1 MNSGYT
7 SRGFESFDRDV
18 DALCCCNAFT
28 DVASSAVKMD
38 ASLKSAVAAIDSFTY
53 KDDVVSKFDLLTD
66 AITRINTR
74 ITSLDRE
81 IEKIKKIKK
90 QKMNSNFN
98 FNFVSF
104 KKEELKTLNQ
114 KGNLNFEIEL

>member
-7 SRGFESFDRDV
+7 SRGFESFDRGV
-18 DALCCCNAFT
+18 DALYCSNALT

-38 ASLKSAVAAIDSFTY
+38 TSLKSVVAAIDNFAY

-66 AITRINTR
+66 AITNTNTR
-74 ITSLDRE
+74 ITNLYRE
-81 IEKIKKIKK
+81 IEKIKEIKK

-104 KKEELKTLNQ
+104 KKEELKTLN
-114 KGNLNFEIEL
+114 

>member
-7 SRGFESFDRDV
+7 SQGFESFDRYRDV
-18 DALCCCNAFT
+18 ATLCCCDT
-28 DVASSAVKMD
+28 SSSAGSAITTKAD
-38 ASLKSAVAAIDSFTY
+38 AYNNITLKDAVTKIDSFAY
-53 KDDVVSKFDLLTD
+53 KNDVISKFDLLSD

-74 ITSLDRE
+74 ITNLDRE
-81 IEKIKKIKK
+81 IEKIKEIKK

-104 KKEELKTLNQ
+104 KKEELKTLN
-114 KGNLNFEIEL
+114 

>member
-7 SRGFESFDRDV
+7 SLGFESFDRGV
-18 DALCCCNAFT
+18 DALYCSNALT

-38 ASLKSAVAAIDSFTY
+38 TSLKSVVAAIDNFAY
-53 KDDVVSKFDLLTD
+53 KDDAVSKFDLLTD
-66 AITRINTR
+66 AIANTNTR
-74 ITSLDRE
+74 ITNLYRE
-81 IEKIKKIKK
+81 IEKIKEIKN

-104 KKEELKTLNQ
+104 KKEELKTLN
-114 KGNLNFEIEL
+114 

>member
-7 SRGFESFDRDV
+7 SRGFESFDRDTFCFCS
-18 DALCCCNAFT
+18 DSSNAVT
-28 DVASSAVKMD
+28 AATVNTYSNLDDRVASVK
-38 ASLKSAVAAIDSFTY
+38 SVIAAIDSFAY

-66 AITRINTR
+66 AITNTNTR
-74 ITSLDRE
+74 ITNLYRE
-81 IEKIKKIKK
+81 IEKIKEIKN

-104 KKEELKTLNQ
+104 KKEELKTLN
-114 KGNLNFEIEL
+114 

>member
-7 SRGFESFDRDV
+7 SRGFESFDRDAFCFCS
-18 DALCCCNAFT
+18 DSSNA
-28 DVASSAVKMD
+28 VSSAAYGKNLSNKITELD
-38 ASLKSAVAAIDSFTY
+38 SALATIKSV
-53 KDDVVSKFDLLTD
+53 DVVSNFDLLTD
-66 AITRINTR
+66 AITKINTR

-81 IEKIKKIKK
+81 IEKIKEIKK

-104 KKEELKTLNQ
+104 KKEELKTLN
-114 KGNLNFEIEL
+114 